1 MRTHVVS
8 PRTAAA
14 LAVALGLAAGARAET
29 LPLDLEV
36 GYRFASIS
44 GDKEMYRSQ
53 LNERAGFLLRSMT
66 FTPDFTGKDSFLDS
80 FRLDASDLG
89 VGPTGSVRLEAGKS
103 HLWRLR
109 ATYLRQEL
117 FNLYPAFANPFL
129 EQGIVPGQHSLNR
142 KRNMVDV
149 DLEIFPNCA
158 ITPVIGYSWNR
169 YDGPAQ
175 TTYHVG
181 QDEFRLT
188 DNLRST
194 EQEVRFGA
202 SFDFGPVTGQ
212 VIQGWRKTHEIETLV
227 LAPGEGAGNDP
238 GTVLGKPITLTSF
251 GRDSASDVNTPV
263 TTAAVALR
271 AAKDLKFTAT
281 YVRASAS
288 GDTSD
293 KETLSGSLVSF
304 DLARFFGALADTTT
318 SGARN
323 TNYRWTVRGEF
334 TIVDGVD
341 LSGGWLRR
349 HNKVDGLALISSLYS
364 STSTFGGAS
373 AADLQAI
380 LQAQTGVERT
390 EDLLDARLTWRALGP
405 VSLSVGYTT
414 TNQDLT
420 VSPDPSEIVVPG
432 SQGGTFARTIGQIDG
447 RATFTI
453 KGFSLVGMV
462 SSASANRAVVRTDF
476 VDRDT
481 YKLRATLTPISWI
494 TLGASAERV
503 VDKNNPFVYNSKST
517 RLAGD
522 VEVRPWKPL
531 SLRFSAGSFK
541 AASSIPIRIPW
552 NFATDVSTNNEDGHS
567 YEGGLSFAYS
577 RFTLDGSYGSF
588 SNDGTFP
595 FSLDR
600 ARARLE
606 VDVIKGFAAVFEY
619 DRDKYQEKLA
629 SVLPYGNY
637 EANRYGFY
645 VRIKP

>member
-1 MRTHVVS
+1 
-8 PRTAAA
+8 
-14 LAVALGLAAGARAET
+14 
-29 LPLDLEV
+29 
-36 GYRFASIS
+36 
-44 GDKEMYRSQ
+44 
-53 LNERAGFLLRSMT
+53 
-66 FTPDFTGKDSFLDS
+66 
-80 FRLDASDLG
+80 
-89 VGPTGSVRLEAGKS
+89 
-103 HLWRLR
+103 
-109 ATYLRQEL
+109 
-117 FNLYPAFANPFL
+117 
-129 EQGIVPGQHSLNR
+129 
-142 KRNMVDV
+142 
-149 DLEIFPNCA
+149 
-158 ITPVIGYSWNR
+158 
-169 YDGPAQ
+169 
-175 TTYHVG
+175 
-181 QDEFRLT
+181 
-188 DNLRST
+188 
-194 EQEVRFGA
+194 
-202 SFDFGPVTGQ
+202 
-212 VIQGWRKTHEIETLV
+212 
-227 LAPGEGAGNDP
+227 
-238 GTVLGKPITLTSF
+238 
-251 GRDSASDVNTPV
+251 
-263 TTAAVALR
+263 
-271 AAKDLKFTAT
+271 
-281 YVRASAS
+281 
-288 GDTSD
+288 
-293 KETLSGSLVSF
+293 
-304 DLARFFGALADTTT
+304 
-318 SGARN
+318 
-323 TNYRWTVRGEF
+323 
-334 TIVDGVD
+334 
-341 LSGGWLRR
+341 
-349 HNKVDGLALISSLYS
+349 
-364 STSTFGGAS
+364 
-373 AADLQAI
+373 
-380 LQAQTGVERT
+380 
-390 EDLLDARLTWRALGP
+390 
-405 VSLSVGYTT
+405 
-414 TNQDLT
+414 
-420 VSPDPSEIVVPG
+420 VPG